1 MLCHEVML
9 PLVFKCREDTPVVE
23 FAQRMRDEQI
33 GFLPI
38 VDVKGIAVGVI
49 TDRDLALRVLAERR
63 RPSTPVRAVMTPAPL
78 LTCLP
83 DEPLGTAE
91 RRMAEAKRSR
101 ALVVDKQGVVLG
113 VISLSDVSVAEG
125 SLERTG
131 NLMRNLSTREAP
143 AAARNA

>member
-1 MLCHEVML
+1 MLCREVML
-9 PLVFKCREDTPVVE
+9 PLVFKCREETPVVE
-23 FAQRMRDEQI
+23 CAQRMRDEQI

-38 VDVKGIAVGVI
+38 VDGKGVAVGVL

-83 DEPLGTAE
+83 DEPLSAAE

-113 VISLSDVSVAEG
+113 VLSLSDISVAETSLKRTG
-125 SLERTG
+125 SLVRA
-131 NLMRNLSTREAP
+131 LHS
-143 AAARNA
+143 

>member
-1 MLCHEVML
+1 MLCRDVML
-9 PLVFKCREDTPVVE
+9 PLVFKCLEETPVVE
-23 FAQRMRDEQI
+23 CAQRMRDEQV

-63 RPSTPVRAVMTPAPL
+63 RPSTPVRAVMTPGPL

-83 DEPLGTAE
+83 DETLAAAE
-91 RRMAEAKRSR
+91 RRMAEAKKSR

-113 VISLSDVSVAEG
+113 VISLSDVSVAE
-125 SLERTG
+125 SSPERTG
-131 NLMRNLSTREAP
+131 NLMRDLSIREA
-143 AAARNA
+143 ATARRA